1 MANPGTH
8 IVVTGAREHNLQGV
22 DVAIPRDALTVVTGV
37 SGSGKSSLAFDT
49 IYQEG
54 QRRYLESLSAYARQ
68 FLGTLE
74 KPRVERVD
82 GLSPTLAIDQKGVNR
97 NPRST
102 VGTVTEILDHLRLWM
117 ARLGVPHCPVCN
129 RAIAGTTPAAIA
141 DRLLAEVPGAR
152 AVVMGPVVRERK
164 GEYRREIADL
174 MQAGYARAR
183 IDGALVPLEEA
194 PSLARYEKHTI
205 EVVTDRLALEPDRRE
220 RLLEA
225 VERALD
231 LGRGVVTVLVDD
243 VHRTFATAR
252 SCPEH
257 DVHLPE
263 MEPRLFSFNT
273 PQGACPE
280 CDGLGVVERFDPD
293 LLMDPAA
300 PAAAACRA
308 MSGGHLPFFTTV
320 TEGAVAQVIRALG
333 ADPGAPFG
341 SLPAEV
347 RRVVLSGGD
356 VGWTAFKAYDGP
368 PRHVRRAWKG
378 LVPQVA
384 RIWQM
389 TRYEPLDRFRR
400 VARCEACGGVRLH
413 PVARAVT
420 ALGRTLPDLLALPVA
435 AARRYFDAVTLS
447 GRDALLGEPILRE
460 IRHRL
465 RFLDDVGL
473 GYLGLDR
480 ATASLSGGEAQRIR
494 LAAQVGSGLQGV
506 TYVLDEPSIG
516 LHPRD
521 QRRLLDTL
529 LRLRDQGNTVIV
541 VEHDVETVLAADHLL
556 EIGPGAGRAGGRVV
570 AEGPLPAFLAAE
582 SLTGAYLKGER
593 RIPVPTR
600 RRVGNG
606 KRIVVRG
613 ARARNLQ
620 DVDVAFPL
628 GCLTVVTGV
637 SGSGKSTLL
646 LDVLEPALA
655 SALHG
660 ARRVPEA
667 HDRIEGIAHLDKVI
681 CIDQEPIGR
690 TPRSNPATYTG
701 AASGIR
707 DLFARLPEARAR
719 GWKPGRFSFNVP
731 GGRCER
737 CEGAGVITLEMQILA
752 DVTVP
757 CEACGGRRF
766 NSETLEVRWRGRSI
780 TDVLETTVAE
790 ALECFRAHPAIRR
803 PLEALDRVGLGYVA
817 LGQPSTTLSGG
828 EAQRIKLARELQR
841 PPTGRT
847 LYLLDEPTTGL
858 HLADVARLLDA
869 LQALVDAGNT
879 VVVIEHHT
887 DVIRAADHVV
897 DLGPGGGD
905 AGGRVVGEGTPEA
918 IARLD
923 TPTGRVL
930 AALLA
935 EDAPHRAALAAE
947 GRPLRAPGLHGRDV
961 VLRGARRHN
970 LKGVDAVF
978 PHGKM
983 TVVTGVSG
991 SGKTSLALHTLFTE
1005 GQRRYVESL
1014 STYARRF
1021 LGRLDRAPV
1030 DATDGLAPSIAIAQ
1044 HQGGHN
1050 PRSTVATV
1058 TEVHDLLRLL
1068 WARVGRPHC
1077 HRCGRPLLALDP
1089 SAAARFLAERAPGPG
1104 RVVADLAPA
1113 ENPAAGRRELGRE
1126 GFGRLWDGRSD
1137 VPVEDPAALAL
1148 LARGACLV
1156 VDRLDPVVAP
1166 TERTADAVRVAYG
1179 WGGDRARFVPA
1190 RGRPIALL
1198 RSADCPEHGAVLPD
1212 PLTPRHFSFNS
1223 HAGACPHC
1231 EGLGEVG
1238 GAACPRCGG
1247 DRLRSEVLGV
1257 LVGGCSIAAFCRLAV
1272 RDALGV
1278 LDALPLTPRE
1288 RAITAQLL
1296 PEIRARLGFLHDVG
1310 LDYLSL
1316 DRRAHTLSSGEA
1328 QRIRLAGQVGGRLTG
1343 TVYVLD
1349 EPSVGLHPRDVDRLL
1364 ATLGSLC
1371 DLGNTVVVVEH
1382 DPATIRRAD
1391 HVIDLGPGAGEQGGE
1406 VVAAGTP
1413 AEIAACPHSLT
1424 GAWLSGAHRN
1434 ESRAALRS
1442 GGPPLVVRG
1451 ARGRNL
1457 TGIDVAFPTAAL
1469 TVVTGVS
1476 GAGKSSLVMDTL
1488 GPALRRVLDPD
1499 TPAGDPLPC
1508 DGVEVPPGLR
1518 RVVVVEAAP
1527 MGRTP
1532 RSCPATVTH
1541 LLDPIRDLY
1550 ARLPGAQ
1557 VRGLGPADFSYNARG
1572 RCPACEGR
1580 GSTLV
1585 EMHFLSDVWVPCE
1598 TCGGQRYRE
1607 RVLEVRWQG
1616 RSIADV
1622 LDLTVDEA
1630 REAFAHH
1637 RRILRPV
1644 EALGEVGLGYLR
1656 LGQPGHTLSGG
1667 EMQRIKLA
1675 IELTSRAGPSVYLLD
1690 EPTVG
1695 LHPADVE
1702 RLLGVLHG
1710 LVDRGDTVIVIEH
1723 DPDVVRAADHVVD
1736 LGPEGGEG
1744 GGRLVATGSPA
1755 AIAACPDS
1763 WTGRALAGGPTYTG

>member
-1 MANPGTH
+1 MADPSTH

-22 DVAIPRDALTVVTGV
+22 DVAIPRDALTVITGV

-102 VGTVTEILDHLRLWM
+102 VGTATEILDHLRLWM
-117 ARLGVPHCPVCN
+117 ARLGVPHCPVCG
-129 RAIAGTTPAAIA
+129 REIAGTTPTAIV
-141 DRLLAEVPGAR
+141 DRLLAEAPGAR
-152 AVVMGPVVRERK
+152 TVVMGPVVRERK
-164 GEYRREIADL
+164 GEYRKEIADL
-174 MQAGYARAR
+174 VQAGYTRAR
-183 IDGALVPLEEA
+183 IDGVLVLLDEA
-194 PSLARYEKHTI
+194 PALARYETHTL
-205 EVVTDRLALEPDRRE
+205 EVVTDRLVLEPDRRE

-225 VERALD
+225 VEQALD

-243 VHRTFATAR
+243 VHRTYATAR
-252 SCPEH
+252 SCPDH

-263 MEPRLFSFNT
+263 LEPRLFSFNT
-273 PQGACPE
+273 PQGACPA

-308 MSGGHLPFFTTV
+308 MSSGHLPFFTTV
-320 TEGAVAQVIRALG
+320 TEAAVAQVIRALG
-333 ADPGAPFG
+333 ADPDTPFAH
-341 SLPAEV
+341 LPAPV
-347 RRVVLSGGD
+347 RQVVLFGGD
-356 VGWTAFKAYDGP
+356 VAWTALKAYDGP
-368 PRHVRRAWKG
+368 PRQVRRAWKG

-400 VARCEACGGVRLH
+400 VVRCEACGGTRLN

-420 ALGRTLPDLLALPVA
+420 VLGHTLPELVALPVA
-435 AARRYFDAVTLS
+435 AARRTFDGVSLR

-480 ATASLSGGEAQRIR
+480 AMASLSGGEAQRIR

-506 TYVLDEPSIG
+506 TYVLDEPSVG

-529 LRLRDQGNTVIV
+529 LALRDQGNTVLV
-541 VEHDVETVLAADHLL
+541 VEHDVETVLSADHLL

-570 AEGPLPAFLAAE
+570 AEGPLPAFLAE
-582 SLTGAYLKGER
+582 DSLTGAFLKGER
-593 RIPVPTR
+593 RIPVPLHR
-600 RRVGNG
+600 RTGNG
-606 KRIVVRG
+606 KWIQVIG
-613 ARARNLQ
+613 ARARNLR

-646 LDVLEPALA
+646 LDILEPALA
-655 SALHG
+655 CVLQG
-660 ARRVPEA
+660 ARRTPEA
-667 HDRIEGIAHLDKVI
+667 HDRIEGIEHLDKVI
-681 CIDQEPIGR
+681 CIDQQPIGR

-701 AASGIR
+701 AAAGIR
-707 DLFARLPEARAR
+707 NLFARLPDARAR
-719 GWKPGRFSFNVP
+719 GWGPGRFSFNVP

-737 CEGAGVITLEMQILA
+737 CQGAGVITLEMQILA

-757 CEACGGRRF
+757 CEDCGGRRF
-766 NSETLEVRWRGRSI
+766 NAETLEVRWRGRSI
-780 TDVLETTVAE
+780 TDVLEMTVSE
-790 ALECFRAHPAIRR
+790 ALDLFHAHPAIRR

-858 HLADVARLLDA
+858 HLADVARLLEA

-887 DVIRAADHVV
+887 DVIKVADHVV

-905 AGGRVVGEGTPEA
+905 AGGRVVGEGPPEVL
-918 IARLD
+918 ARLD

-930 AALLA
+930 AALPDLG
-935 EDAPHRAALAAE
+935 APDRVRLAAE
-947 GRPLRAPGLHGRDV
+947 GRLPRAPGSHGRDV
-961 VLRGARRHN
+961 VIRGARRHN

-978 PHGKM
+978 PYGKM

-1030 DATDGLAPSIAIAQ
+1030 DSVEGLAPSIAIAQ
-1044 HQGGHN
+1044 QPGGHN

-1058 TEVHDLLRLL
+1058 TEIHDLLRLM

-1089 SAAARFLAERAPGPG
+1089 SSAARFLAERAPGPG
-1104 RVVADLAPA
+1104 RVVADLGPA
-1113 ENPAAGRRELGRE
+1113 QDAAARRRDLGRE
-1126 GFGRLWDGRSD
+1126 GFVRLWDGQRD
-1137 VPVEDPAALAL
+1137 VGLEDPEALAL
-1148 LARGACLV
+1148 LDRGAHLV
-1156 VDRLDPVVAP
+1156 IDRLDPAAAGPERVA
-1166 TERTADAVRVAYG
+1166 EAVRVAYG

-1190 RGRPIALL
+1190 GGEPLL
-1198 RSADCPEHGAVLPD
+1198 LLLHAHCPEHGAVLPD

-1223 HAGACPHC
+1223 HAGACPRC
-1231 EGLGEVG
+1231 EGLGETG
-1238 GAACPRCGG
+1238 GRPCPACGG
-1247 DRLRSEVLGV
+1247 DRLRPEVLGV
-1257 LVGGCSIAAFCRLAV
+1257 LVGGLSIAAFCRLTVAEAI
-1272 RDALGV
+1272 DV
-1278 LDALPLTPRE
+1278 LDELPLTPRE
-1288 RAITAQLL
+1288 SAITAQLL
-1296 PEIRARLGFLHDVG
+1296 PETRTRLGFLGDVG
-1310 LDYLSL
+1310 LDYLTL

-1343 TVYVLD
+1343 TIYVLD

-1364 ATLGSLC
+1364 ATLERLR

-1382 DPATIRRAD
+1382 DSATIRRAD

-1413 AEIAACPHSLT
+1413 AEIAACPASLT
-1424 GAWLSGAHRN
+1424 GAWLSGARRIAPRSVHR
-1434 ESRAALRS
+1434 AP
-1442 GGPPLVVRG
+1442 GPPLVVRG

-1457 TGIDVAFPTAAL
+1457 KGIDVAIPTAAF

-1488 GPALRRVLDPD
+1488 GPALRRVLDPGR
-1499 TPAGDPLPC
+1499 PSGDRLPC
-1508 DGVEVPPGLR
+1508 DGVEIPPGLR
-1518 RVVVVEAAP
+1518 RVVEVEAAP

-1532 RSCPATVTH
+1532 RSCPATVTK
-1541 LLDPIRDLY
+1541 LLDPLRALF

-1598 TCGGQRYRE
+1598 ACGGRRYRE

-1630 REAFAHH
+1630 CGVFAHH
-1637 RRILRPV
+1637 RRILRPIA
-1644 EALGEVGLGYLR
+1644 ALGDVGLGYLR
-1656 LGQPGHTLSGG
+1656 LGQPGHTLSSG

-1675 IELTSRAGPSVYLLD
+1675 MELIARAGPSVYLLD

-1710 LVDRGDTVIVIEH
+1710 LVDRGDTVVVIEH
-1723 DPDVVRAADHVVD
+1723 DLDVVRSADHVVD

-1744 GGRLVATGSPA
+1744 GGRIVAEGSPA

-1763 WTGRALAGGPTYTG
+1763 WTGRALAGGPIYTG